1 MDHVMCSFFH
11 ALTSFPTDP
20 LQFLFC
26 FLFLKLDLLLIV
38 VLCSYVAGNRML

>member
-1 MDHVMCSFFH
+1 MDHVTCSFFH